1 MVQIKKST
9 AVTLENDRINRI
21 NYGFIKSH
29 HIIINE
35 MKLWATLAMTLI
47 KLNSKSKQLVET
59 GTLMILYNCINW
71 KSAPYGCIW

>member
-9 AVTLENDRINRI
+9 AVTLENDQIDRI

-35 MKLWATLAMTLI
+35 WNYEL
-47 KLNSKSKQLVET
+47 
-59 GTLMILYNCINW
+59 
-71 KSAPYGCIW
+71 P